1 MKIASKV
8 KQASFLRREN
18 RFTCLV
24 KLAGNI
30 ETAHLPNSGRLE
42 TVLTPGRTVFVA
54 ERASPTRTTKYDLV
68 TASLGETYVS
78 VDDRVPTEL
87 VNEALKGR
95 ALPQFQQYSS
105 IRREVP
111 RGRSRLDFLL
121 SSRNS
126 QCFVEIKSVSLVRK
140 NVALFPDAPTE
151 RGRLHVESLVWAKK
165 EGYEAAI
172 IFVIQRDDAEKFTPN
187 DEGDPEFCQALH
199 PEKQLPVPTSS
210 LGAKPSAFPWPGSTL
225 KKASQLMMRLC
236 DAPPPSCRR

>member
-1 MKIASKV
+1 MKIANKV

-18 RFTCLV
+18 RFACLV
-24 KLAGNI
+24 KVAGNI
-30 ETAHLPNSGRLE
+30 EAAHLPSSGRLQ

-78 VDDRVPTEL
+78 VDDRLPMEL
-87 VNEALKGR
+87 VSEALEQK
-95 ALPQFQQYSS
+95 ALPEFQQYSS

-121 SSRNS
+121 SSRSS
-126 QCFVEIKSVSLVRK
+126 QCFLEVKSVTLVRK
-140 NVALFPDAPTE
+140 SVAFFPDAPTE

-172 IFVIQRDDAEKFTPN
+172 IFVIQRDDAEEFTP
-187 DEGDPEFCQALH
+187 DDDVDPEFCQALRLAQVKGLGIYAYRCRVK
-199 PEKQLPVPTSS
+199 PNEIELAGQVPVK
-210 LGAKPSAFPWPGSTL
+210 L
-225 KKASQLMMRLC
+225 
-236 DAPPPSCRR
+236 

>member
-1 MKIASKV
+1 MRIADKV

-18 RFTCLV
+18 RFACLV

-54 ERASPTRTTKYDLV
+54 DRASPTRTTKYDMV
-68 TASLGETYVS
+68 TAALGETYVCL
-78 VDDRVPTEL
+78 DDRLPMEL
-87 VNEALKGR
+87 VNEALMQK
-95 ALPQFQQYSS
+95 ALPQFQQYTS

-121 SSRNS
+121 GSRSS
-126 QCFVEIKSVSLVRK
+126 QCFLEIKSVTLVRHS
-140 NVALFPDAPTE
+140 VAFFPNAPTE

-172 IFVIQRDDAEKFTPN
+172 IFVIQRDDAEGFSLN
-187 DEGDPEFCQALH
+187 DEVDPEFSQALRLAQIKGLGIYAYKCRVK
-199 PEKQLPVPTSS
+199 PNEIELAGQVPVK
-210 LGAKPSAFPWPGSTL
+210 L
-225 KKASQLMMRLC
+225 
-236 DAPPPSCRR
+236 